1 MLLGYLNCT
10 GDNPIM
16 LKPVFVLAQRTPNLG
31 PNCWFLFETCT
42 TLMLER
48 LFRDTWFMK
57 LSQIAPLLAF
67 CVGAVTILLEKCGFR
82 PRFGVHLCVWSRQNG
97 TFCIKFCHFR
107 LLLVCVFGHSGI
119 YLLVSFFLF
128 FLALSF
134 SIKLFSSL
142 NIQISL

>member
-57 LSQIAPLLAF
+57 LTRIAPLLAF
-67 CVGAVTILLEKCGFR
+67 CVGLVTKLRAKCVFR
-82 PRFGVHLCVWSRQNG
+82 PPFGGHLRVWSRQND
-97 TFCIKFCHFR
+97 TVCIISLFLR
-107 LLLVCVFGHSGI
+107 I
-119 YLLVSFFLF
+119 TLLVSFYFPWVC
-128 FLALSF
+128 
-134 SIKLFSSL
+134 
-142 NIQISL
+142 